1 MGKTKTIFQEEVTDL
16 KRRTQMK
23 TFFLSEI
30 KRVNEIINKIS
41 REIEGKKVH
50 ESDKKDLVNEEGNV
64 KKSLEEESDNL
75 DNLKKNLLD
84 KVDQLKDNI
93 EEMKNL
99 RETIQRTVQRL
110 DESTR
115 QINEEIQV
123 KELIY
128 LDMTKRNEE
137 LKSMYQKYHLLYE
150 TVLSER
156 NKNVVKIQN
165 ANQRRAEIKEKMRI
179 ITTEMDILQSELNE
193 INNKLSEKQKELN
206 KIKQQQNA
214 LKQEINNLQYQ
225 NKNYE
230 EEIKKLTNEN
240 EKLHSIMNN
249 IESDMVTL
257 RVNYEN
263 ACESR
268 NYTGI
273 QLIDRNDELCIFYE
287 KIQHLE
293 SEISTLFNSIL
304 EKESKLQKLVVD
316 NNEVERFIEVN
327 RKKIPQIPELSNKIK
342 ELNNELKILNKTL
355 ENLIKYIESPDNNLK
370 NELPGEDPD
379 IDYLKMRYDQLSD
392 MVNEKKELLLE
403 KELINDEINQ
413 IADKLRT
420 KALDDREQNID
431 ISEKVI
437 LHFLI
442 FNRLIFF

>member
-1 MGKTKTIFQEEVTDL
+1 
-16 KRRTQMK
+16 MK
-23 TFFLSEI
+23 AYLLNEI
-30 KRVNEIINKIS
+30 KRVNENIQKVFRDMDNK
-41 REIEGKKVH
+41 RDL
-50 ESDKKDLVNEEGNV
+50 ESDKRDLVNEENNV

-75 DNLKKNLLD
+75 EQLKKNLLD

-99 RETIQRTVQRL
+99 RETISRTVQRL
-110 DESTR
+110 DNSTR
-115 QINEEIQV
+115 QINEEIQI

-137 LKSMYQKYHLLYE
+137 LKTLYQKYHLLYE
-150 TVLSER
+150 TVLAER

-165 ANQRRAEIKEKMRI
+165 ANQKRAEKKEKMRI

-193 INNKLSEKQKELN
+193 INNKLSDKQKELN

-214 LKQEINNLQYQ
+214 LKQEINGLQFQ
-225 NKNYE
+225 NKNFE

-240 EKLHSIMNN
+240 EKLHSIMNG

-257 RVNYEN
+257 RVNYEI

-268 NYTGI
+268 NHTGI

-293 SEISTLFNSIL
+293 SDISNLFNNIL
-304 EKESKLQKLVVD
+304 EKEGRLQKLVVD

-342 ELNNELKILNKTL
+342 ELDNELKILHKTL

-370 NELPGEDPD
+370 NELPGEDAD
-379 IDYLKMRYDQLSD
+379 IDYLKMRYNQLSD
-392 MVNEKKELLLE
+392 MLNKKKELLLE
-403 KELINDEINQ
+403 KELINEEINE

-420 KALDDREQNID
+420 KALEDREQNID
-431 ISEKVI
+431 ISEKVKFFYLFLNNFYLI
-437 LHFLI
+437 LC
-442 FNRLIFF
+442 FFYYR

>member
-1 MGKTKTIFQEEVTDL
+1 
-16 KRRTQMK
+16 
-23 TFFLSEI
+23 
-30 KRVNEIINKIS
+30 
-41 REIEGKKVH
+41 
-50 ESDKKDLVNEEGNV
+50 
-64 KKSLEEESDNL
+64 
-75 DNLKKNLLD
+75 
-84 KVDQLKDNI
+84 VDQLNDNI
-93 EEMKNL
+93 DEMKNL

-110 DESTR
+110 DDSTR

-150 TVLSER
+150 TVLAER

-165 ANQRRAEIKEKMRI
+165 ATQRRAEIKEKMRI

-193 INNKLSEKQKELN
+193 INNKLSDKQKELN

-214 LKQEINNLQYQ
+214 LKQEINNLQFQ

-249 IESDMVTL
+249 IEADMVTL
-257 RVNYEN
+257 RVNYEI

-287 KIQHLE
+287 KIQHLG
-293 SEISTLFNSIL
+293 SDISTLFNSIL
-304 EKESKLQKLVVD
+304 EKESKLQRLVVD
-316 NNEVERFIEVN
+316 NTEVERFIEVN
-327 RKKIPQIPELSNKIK
+327 RRKIPQIPELSNKIK
-342 ELNNELKILNKTL
+342 ELDNELKILSKTL

-392 MVNEKKELLLE
+392 MLNEKKELLLE
-403 KELINDEINQ
+403 KELVNEEINQ

-420 KALDDREQNID
+420 KALDDREKNID
-431 ISEKVI
+431 ISEKVEI
-437 LHFLI
+437 YLLI
-442 FNRLIFF
+442 YLIYF

>member
-1 MGKTKTIFQEEVTDL
+1 
-16 KRRTQMK
+16 MK
-23 TFFLSEI
+23 AYLLNEI
-30 KRVNEIINKIS
+30 KRVNENIQKVFRDMDNK
-41 REIEGKKVH
+41 RDL
-50 ESDKKDLVNEEGNV
+50 ESDKRDLVNEENNV

-75 DNLKKNLLD
+75 EQLKKNLLD

-99 RETIQRTVQRL
+99 RETISRTVQRL
-110 DESTR
+110 DNSTR
-115 QINEEIQV
+115 QINEEIQI

-137 LKSMYQKYHLLYE
+137 LKTLYQKYHLLYE
-150 TVLSER
+150 TVLAER

-165 ANQRRAEIKEKMRI
+165 ANQKRAEKKEKMRI

-193 INNKLSEKQKELN
+193 INNKLSDKQKELN

-214 LKQEINNLQYQ
+214 LKQEINGLQFQ
-225 NKNYE
+225 NKNFE

-240 EKLHSIMNN
+240 EKLHSIMNG

-257 RVNYEN
+257 RVNYEI

-268 NYTGI
+268 NHTGI

-293 SEISTLFNSIL
+293 SDISNLFNNIL
-304 EKESKLQKLVVD
+304 EKEGRLQKLVVD

-342 ELNNELKILNKTL
+342 ELDNELKILHKTL

-370 NELPGEDPD
+370 NELPGEDAD
-379 IDYLKMRYDQLSD
+379 IDYLKMRYNQLSD
-392 MVNEKKELLLE
+392 MLNKKKELLLE
-403 KELINDEINQ
+403 KELINEEINE

-420 KALDDREQNID
+420 KALEDREQNID
-431 ISEKVI
+431 ISEKVK
-437 LHFLI
+437 FFI
-442 FNRLIFF
+442 FYF

>member
-1 MGKTKTIFQEEVTDL
+1 MGKTKTIYQEEVNDL
-16 KRRTQMK
+16 KRRNQMK
-23 TFFLSEI
+23 TYLLSEI
-30 KRVNEIINKIS
+30 KRVNENINKIG
-41 REIEGKKVH
+41 REIDNKKNQ
-50 ESDKKDLVNEEGNV
+50 ESDKKDLVHEESNV
-64 KKSLEEESDNL
+64 KKSLGEESDNL
-75 DNLKKNLLD
+75 DNLKQNLLD

-99 RETIQRTVQRL
+99 RETISRTVQRL

-128 LDMTKRNEE
+128 LDMTKKNEE
-137 LKSMYQKYHLLYE
+137 LRTMYQKYHLLYE
-150 TVLSER
+150 TVLAER

-193 INNKLSEKQKELN
+193 INNKLADKQKELN

-249 IESDMVTL
+249 IETDMVTL
-257 RVNYEN
+257 RVNYEI

-304 EKESKLQKLVVD
+304 EKEARLQKLVVD

-327 RKKIPQIPELSNKIK
+327 RKKIPKIPELSNKIK
-342 ELNNELKILNKTL
+342 ELDNELKILNKTL

-379 IDYLKMRYDQLSD
+379 VDYLKMRYDQLAD
-392 MVNEKKELLLE
+392 MLNEKK
-403 KELINDEINQ
+403 
-413 IADKLRT
+413 RT
-420 KALDDREQNID
+420 FAGKRIGE
-431 ISEKVI
+431 
-437 LHFLI
+437 
-442 FNRLIFF
+442 

>member
-1 MGKTKTIFQEEVTDL
+1 
-16 KRRTQMK
+16 MK
-23 TFFLSEI
+23 QYILSEI
-30 KRVNEIINKIS
+30 KRVNDNIQKVYRDMDNK
-41 REIEGKKVH
+41 KDL
-50 ESDKKDLVNEEGNV
+50 ESDKKDLVNEELNV

-75 DNLKKNLLD
+75 EQLKKNLLD

-99 RETIQRTVQRL
+99 RETISRTVQRL
-110 DESTR
+110 DNSTR
-115 QINEEIQV
+115 QINEEIQI

-137 LKSMYQKYHLLYE
+137 LKTLYQKYHLLYE
-150 TVLSER
+150 TVLAER

-165 ANQRRAEIKEKMRI
+165 ANQKRAEIKEKMRI

-193 INNKLSEKQKELN
+193 INNKLSDKQKELN

-214 LKQEINNLQYQ
+214 LKQEINGLQFQ
-225 NKNYE
+225 NRNFE

-240 EKLHSIMNN
+240 EKLHSIMNG
-249 IESDMVTL
+249 IESDMVNL
-257 RVNYEN
+257 RINYEI

-268 NYTGI
+268 NHTGI

-293 SEISTLFNSIL
+293 SDISILFNNIL
-304 EKESKLQKLVVD
+304 EKESRLQKLVVD

-342 ELNNELKILNKTL
+342 ELDNELKILHKTL
-355 ENLIKYIESPDNNLK
+355 ESLIKYIESPDNNLK
-370 NELPGEDPD
+370 NELPGEDAD
-379 IDYLKMRYDQLSD
+379 IDYLKMRYNQLSD
-392 MVNEKKELLLE
+392 MLNKKKELLLE
-403 KELINDEINQ
+403 KELINEEINE

-420 KALDDREQNID
+420 KALEDREQNID
-431 ISEKVI
+431 ISEKV
-437 LHFLI
+437 LFLI
-442 FNRLIFF
+442 LI